1 MATINRFEDI
11 DAWQKARELLC
22 WFRACSLNRNI
33 LVQSRT
39 IEPAKKYSV
48 HQLVY
53 YEDTNDIYA
62 ALQREKQLKNLSS
75 CKRGWNRKWK
85 LALIERINPD
95 WNDPRLRSGT
105 GFPLKACGNDIKG
118 VSYLLPLFIERGAL
132 GGVTANLHTPLSPLF
147 RGEL

>member
-1 MATINRFEDI
+1 MFNKYFVYILAS
-11 DAWQKARELLC
+11 K
-22 WFRACSLNRNI
+22 RNGTLYI
-33 LVQSRT
+33 GVTNNLERRVYEHKNNIVKGFTS
-39 IEPAKKYSV
+39 KYSV

-53 YEDTNDIYA
+53 YEETNDIYA

-105 GFPLKACGNDIKG
+105 GFPLKACGNDI
-118 VSYLLPLFIERGAL
+118 
-132 GGVTANLHTPLSPLF
+132 
-147 RGEL
+147 